1 MDVSD
6 LAREVRE
13 LRERLDDWSG
23 PDTHRPS
30 SEKFQGN
37 FPKVEIVKDPAKKNY
52 KLKPKKFPIYNG
64 DRATYPAWRTAILS
78 SLRIDWNTFDYDNPY
93 VFLMIYHALEGKAQ
107 KEAASFFES
116 GGRDGR
122 QDPEE
127 FIGFLDRSNWDPNKV
142 NRARGE
148 LTEMKMGKKQRWSN
162 FFS

>member
-78 SLRIDWNTFDYDNPY
+78 SLRIDWNTLIMTI
-93 VFLMIYHALEGKAQ
+93 LMYFNDLQ
-107 KEAASFFES
+107 RS
-116 GGRDGR
+116 GGKGSKGSSVI
-122 QDPEE
+122 
-127 FIGFLDRSNWDPNKV
+127 F
-142 NRARGE
+142 
-148 LTEMKMGKKQRWSN
+148 
-162 FFS
+162 